1 MKQAV
6 TYFLVAASGGS
17 SYVTSEQ
24 GRGRERDRVVKKSFA
39 VRVLRAAGWID
50 V

>member
-17 SYVTSEQ
+17 RYVTNE
-24 GRGRERDRVVKKSFA
+24 RKRERVVKKSFA